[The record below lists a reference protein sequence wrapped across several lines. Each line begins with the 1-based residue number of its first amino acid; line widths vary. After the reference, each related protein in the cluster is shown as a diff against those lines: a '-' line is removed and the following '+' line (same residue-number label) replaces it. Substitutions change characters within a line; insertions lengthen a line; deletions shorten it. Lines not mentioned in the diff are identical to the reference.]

1 MRSFYTSTK
10 VRQSMLTHYHNAEGI
25 QIIGP
30 LNPSNINW
38 AKLQLVRVAVA
49 EADAY
54 IITVRCLPCQE
65 KKALMNL
72 P

>member
-1 MRSFYTSTK
+1 
-10 VRQSMLTHYHNAEGI
+10 MLTHYHKAEGI

-30 LNPSNINW
+30 FE
-38 AKLQLVRVAVA
+38 AFKTKLQLARVAVA

-54 IITVRCLPCQE
+54 IITVRCLTWQE